1 MVDKNLIRS
10 LGVTDEE
17 VLMSKDVDIG
27 ERCWEQAKRIETWS
41 AIPLNLIYRLEGSLD
56 GVPRCPWG
64 LKKEER

>member
-1 MVDKNLIRS
+1 
-10 LGVTDEE
+10 
-17 VLMSKDVDIG
+17 MSKDVDIG